1 MWFNATMEDTTRERI
16 AGKTPEVR
24 GVDEMPRWI
33 EAIDRHALTGK
44 PVHFYISNDKAFTEF
59 TKLIGHDS
67 VKSEQIVAYYYSA
80 LAFERYEADGKSMN
94 FKGDMSVLRI
104 QEMIGDTGSMLEH
117 PNDYRVNL
125 AIALDA
131 ETMVLYGHQMSSEPN
146 VCSNCQHSTDPDII
160 EGLELNEGRHGCGH
174 AEDSYDSQNSA
185 VMMKRIDSSKALDQL
200 FHLF

>member
-1 MWFNATMEDTTRERI
+1 MWFNATMEDMTRERI

-24 GVDEMPRWI
+24 GIDEMPRWI
-33 EAIDRHALTGK
+33 QAIDAHALTGE
-44 PVHFYISNDKAFTEF
+44 PAHFYIQNDKAFVEF
-59 TKLIGHDS
+59 MKLVGHYS
-67 VKSEQIVAYYYSA
+67 VKSEQIIAYYYSA
-80 LAFERYEADGKSMN
+80 NAFERYEENGTKMR
-94 FKGDMSVLRI
+94 FKGEMSVLRI

-131 ETMVLYGHQMSSEPN
+131 ETMVLYGNQMSSEPN

-174 AEDSYDSQNSA
+174 VEDSYYSSNSA
-185 VMMKRIDSSKALDQL
+185 VMMKRTDSSQALNQL